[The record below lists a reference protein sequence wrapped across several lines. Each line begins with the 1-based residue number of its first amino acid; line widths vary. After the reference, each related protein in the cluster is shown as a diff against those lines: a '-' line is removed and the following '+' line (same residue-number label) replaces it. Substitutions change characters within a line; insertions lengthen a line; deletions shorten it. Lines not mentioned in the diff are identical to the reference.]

1 MIEGLGEAAGINIW
15 AKCVL
20 QGGLGVEPVWT
31 GMWVWTN
38 VIKPRTGLGDEV
50 FILWVFGTRITISP
64 NGLVLP
70 EALCPLCESIFF
82 IFLTFRKQKKSCK
95 TLAEIC
101 FRTKLFKV
109 LFLKWLILVLASAA
123 HILRWLI
130 PWGNGVYRNHLSYIV
145 VENNRAEKAPW
156 SYISNVFIMS
166 LIFKKPSCATK
177 IFIDI
182 KNTHKYKK

>member
-1 MIEGLGEAAGINIW
+1 MFYAWSIILNPLNWYIFTNNDSSSYQ
-15 AKCVL
+15 K
-20 QGGLGVEPVWT
+20 T
-31 GMWVWTN
+31 G
-38 VIKPRTGLGDEV
+38 
-50 FILWVFGTRITISP
+50 FSP
-64 NGLVLP
+64 LK
-70 EALCPLCESIFF
+70 F